1 MPRYK
6 VHYSFTDE
14 DYAYINAGDEQNAR
28 IAVAADLEGY
38 KNYSVTKVEEMK

>member
-14 DYAYINAGDEQNAR
+14 DYVYINAVNEHNAKES
-28 IAVAADLEGY
+28 VESDLEGY
-38 KNYSVTKVEEMK
+38 KTATITKIEEIK